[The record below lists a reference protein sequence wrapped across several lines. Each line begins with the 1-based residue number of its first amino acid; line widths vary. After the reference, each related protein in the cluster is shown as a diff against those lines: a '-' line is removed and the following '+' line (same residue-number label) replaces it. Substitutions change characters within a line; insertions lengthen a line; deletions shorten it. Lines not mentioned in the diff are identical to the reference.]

1 MLRVIVIALAATA
14 CGGTA
19 MHNVQ
24 LVNKSPRTIAE
35 VYVFA
40 PGSQNHGASRGSL
53 APGATMNVQLKKGNH
68 EILAVSEK
76 IYLNDTTRD
85 VYQASSTIQLVKPM
99 LLIVHDDGQTP
110 PDLQNKNAIGV
121 TFRPRAMPKAPEEPA
136 PAPDT
141 PVP

>member
-1 MLRVIVIALAATA
+1 MLRVLVIAFACAA

-35 VYVFA
+35 VYVFT

-85 VYQASSTIQLVKPM
+85 VYQASSTIQLVRPT
-99 LLIVHDDGQTP
+99 LLIVHDADQAV
-110 PDLQNKNAIGV
+110 PDLQKKDAIGI
-121 TFRPRAMPKAPEEPA
+121 TFRPRAMPKAPEPA
-136 PAPDT
+136 PESEA